1 MSQVVETLLCFNVT
15 QLANHVEDL
24 AAKSAQALSFLPLL
38 PGEVCCESMQLAFKS
53 VAAVSSACIAPGSR
67 TRKISSSASFRSDW
81 RHKAHSPTLL
91 ALDKPQKLNA
101 KFTKFHNV
109 SLLIKNQYESMVLS
123 MLKINCSQYALLCEK
138 SKWITS
144 FEKLEQCLL
153 QRKEAGSSLRH
164 RK

>member
-1 MSQVVETLLCFNVT
+1 MSQVVEKLLCFNVT
-15 QLANHVEDL
+15 QLTNHVEDL

-38 PGEVCCESMQLAFKS
+38 PGEVCCESMQHVKS

-91 ALDKPQKLNA
+91 PLDKPQKSNA

-109 SLLIKNQYESMVLS
+109 SLLTKNQYESIVLS
-123 MLKINCSQYALLCEK
+123 MLKMLCSAKSQSGSLLLK
-138 SKWITS
+138 
-144 FEKLEQCLL
+144 KLEQCLL
-153 QRKEAGSSLRH
+153 QRKEAVSSLRH